1 MLERTTVAHS
11 KENIRHSWNKS
22 TLVKGICHLHQ
33 QLNSWVVTWRDY
45 MRGRKIAVDGYHY
58 VSVSFCLCI
67 LPSVYLVSMLHRV
80 QKNLNWCPT
89 CTTLYL
95 SQSKQWRHFPDYL
108 CDVTTLSWTLKMS
121 YSPTVCSIFLCH
133 RQIFSRVFL
142 SNPVKLLTQVKNRNC
157 PLITGVR
164 SGHWPLKCRNSLIHF
179 NILSPLLQPHH
190 TTPVLSKF

>member
-1 MLERTTVAHS
+1 MTWLHAWT
-11 KENIRHSWNKS
+11 ENS
-22 TLVKGICHLHQ
+22 
-33 QLNSWVVTWRDY
+33 
-45 MRGRKIAVDGYHY
+45 RGRIP
-58 VSVSFCLCI
+58 LCVREF
-67 LPSVYLVSMLHRV
+67 LPLYPSISISCQHASPCT
-80 QKNLNWCPT
+80 KNLNWCHT

-95 SQSKQWRHFPDYL
+95 SESKQWRHFPDYL
-108 CDVTTLSWTLKMS
+108 CDVTTFSWTLKMS
-121 YSPTVCSIFLCH
+121 HSHTVCSIFLCH

-142 SNPVKLLTQVKNRNC
+142 SNPVKLLTQVKYRNC